1 MTLSILICSL
11 HKRSGM
17 MRGLV
22 DELRR
27 QINGSEEVEILTH
40 VDGGEISTG
49 NKRNTLVNIARGTY
63 VVHVDDDDEVASD
76 YVSSILE
83 AAKQDSDAI
92 VFNGIMTTDGLNPK
106 KWYISKDL
114 PYKAEIRNG
123 QEIYLRYPNHIV
135 PIKRSIAL
143 QVPFGNKYREEDY
156 DFATQLHKRELI
168 KTETKIDKELYTYKF
183 VNHK

>member
-1 MTLSILICSL
+1 MILSILICSL

-22 DELRR
+22 DELYR
-27 QINGSEEVEILTH
+27 QINGNKNVEILTFI
-40 VDGGEISTG
+40 DGGEISTG
-49 NKRNTLVNIARGTY
+49 NKRNALVNMAQGLY

-83 AAKQDSDAI
+83 AAKQDKDAI
-92 VFNGIMTTDGLNPK
+92 VFNGIITTDGGNAK

-114 PYKAEIRNG
+114 PYKSEIR
-123 QEIYLRYPNHIV
+123 QWREVFLRYPNHIV
-135 PIKRSIAL
+135 PVKRSIAI
-143 QVPFGNKYREEDY
+143 QVPFENCYRGEDY
-156 DFATQLHKRELI
+156 AYATQLHKRGLI
-168 KTETKIDKELYTYKF
+168 KTETLIDKELYIYKF

>member
-17 MRGLV
+17 MRALV
-22 DELRR
+22 DELYR
-27 QINGSEEVEILTH
+27 QINGDKDVEILTFI
-40 VDGGEISTG
+40 DSGEISTG
-49 NKRNTLVNIARGTY
+49 NKRNALVNMSQGVY
-63 VVHVDDDDEVASD
+63 VVHVDDDDEVAID

-83 AAKQDSDAI
+83 ASKQNTDAI
-92 VFNGIMTTDGLNPK
+92 VFNGIMTTDGRNPK

-114 PYKAEIRNG
+114 PYKLEIRDG

-135 PIKRSIAL
+135 PIKRSIAI

-156 DFATQLHKRELI
+156 DFATQLHHRGLI

-183 VNHK
+183 INHK

>member
-1 MTLSILICSL
+1 
-11 HKRSGM
+11 M

-22 DELRR
+22 EELRR
-27 QINGSEEVEILTH
+27 QINNNEEVEILTH

-83 AAKQDSDAI
+83 AAKQDTDAI

-106 KWYISKDL
+106 KWFISKDL

-123 QEIYLRYPNHIV
+123 QEVYLRYPNHIV